1 MDLGR
6 TERIIKDF
14 KLYAKD
20 NVIGLLEV
28 LKKHR
33 K

>member
-14 KLYAKD
+14 KLYVKD
-20 NVIGLLEV
+20 NPLLEV